1 MYVIRINE
9 IVWFKTYLSLVNEGK
24 DENMI
29 TGNFF
34 LPSTD
39 TSSIIISGSGQS
51 SIVKSVVCKP
61 FLKME
66 GITFTSEQRNCD
78 CCLIYWLID

>member
-1 MYVIRINE
+1 MV
-9 IVWFKTYLSLVNEGK
+9 
-24 DENMI
+24 

-39 TSSIIISGSGQS
+39 TSSIVISGSGQS
-51 SIVKSVVCKP
+51 SIVKSLVCKP

-78 CCLIYWLID
+78 CCLIF